1 MRRLV
6 LCWLPC
12 LLLIGL
18 PAVAAREMRATPRE
32 GDIAID
38 GNLGDAA
45 WTKAEWQTDFVSASA
60 AAEAAGDPQ
69 PVPVQ
74 TRFKVLYDQDA
85 VYVGI
90 ECDEPAIEKL
100 KASYGGH
107 DQDVYVDDCV
117 EVFLDPAGDGRY
129 YHHFAINS
137 RGAWFDD
144 YGADYG
150 LVHVKLWDI
159 PLQTGASV
167 DTAAKVWRVEVR
179 VPLAGLQ
186 LKADAGSVWLWNV
199 TRERYT
205 GGTQELSTWTPL
217 KGNFHQPQL
226 YGKLNGMPADYSR
239 FAVTLGE
246 PKVTVSGGAGT
257 TSDVELAVPVT
268 NDSQETRT
276 LQVAAELFLQ
286 PATAVQAEAVELAP
300 GVTETIA
307 LPALKVARDQTGA
320 PVQVTVTD
328 TVTGVP
334 AKIVVKRPDTEYRP
348 LTVDILQPV
357 YRNCIYATESVS
369 AIVFR
374 ARLAPDV
381 AGRAQR
387 VTYSLLT
394 EAGGQALPGAAG
406 EVTLAQLGGDLTLPA
421 QDLPEGRYTLAV
433 RAVDAAGQTVAE
445 TATIIRKLPPAPGVE
460 VRVDD
465 KGNVLV
471 NGEPRMFIGWY
482 GDVPTDD
489 PRPEVIALQDLQTP
503 VVTGPKPEEIA
514 AIHQRFAERG
524 IYSIV
529 SIEPGRLYYAF
540 ELWRQPGNT
549 VPEEIKKLSAPSEEC
564 VGYLRQL
571 TEALRSEPGV
581 LGYYLADE
589 PEINDAR
596 SDYLEAVYRLMQE
609 LDPYRPVMITN
620 DTLDGIVTHGYKACD
635 ILSPDPYSP
644 AWEYVPNFLKRC
656 HEVRRRGQAIML
668 TPWTA
673 SGQTHFN
680 VEYGTAPPYRYEVM
694 RHQHLVA
701 LAMGAKGFTGYTS
714 AFFLP
719 EPRLRYG
726 LPRIWSEIRFL
737 EPAAA
742 NPQAPPQV
750 QADSE
755 MIAWAGEAGGNAYL
769 IVANL
774 KAGERTATVSHPL
787 LADVNQL
794 FVVSE
799 GREVAVRDGDFTDH
813 FVEGAVHVYT
823 TDPEGRKLP
832 TTAEVLA
839 EIARAEAEATR
850 PGNLL
855 HVSRG
860 VRARASTGHYAPWF
874 EQYYYYAINGIPDDL
889 GWNLSHTDQPSW
901 LELTLPREES
911 VGRVVIYTPNLK
923 DYDLLLQAAD
933 GTVQVAEVRGNDL
946 PLVETRF
953 AEPVPTLKLRVLAR
967 ASTEGPGTARAIVRE
982 IEAYADPGEGPTTPL
997 RRQESS
1003 TQAPTL
1009 VLPAET
1015 AGEPVLWREDFRA
1028 FEFNEQLYF
1037 DDRDTKWVL
1046 KPAALQMQ
1054 PRPEGGA
1061 VVRCVSAEGWGGMSR
1076 FIPYD
1081 PAYRYLQASI
1091 SDITGEG
1098 YKWALLN
1105 IGDSSGKPGFR
1116 SGIHTNR
1123 PSIYTLDTHYV
1134 NPAFAEGTMKRAY
1147 LTLSTAGSTRKEDG
1161 SVTPGPAITFDW
1173 LQLVRRP
1180 VDGLAVTLADGSP
1193 LPEVLKQGHELVF
1206 RLFLQE
1212 PALDATLEVSGNHT
1226 YSPIPINGQS
1236 SLQLVRMG
1244 AGDGREWGAQVKLGE
1259 GTGTFD
1265 GTQGYPVFFRAVIT
1279 GGAIK
1284 DTYAVAAVK
1293 FE

>member
-1 MRRLV
+1 MRRQV

-12 LLLIGL
+12 LLLTGL
-18 PAVAAREMRATPRE
+18 PVLAARELRATPRE

-38 GNLGDAA
+38 GDLGEAA
-45 WTKAEWQTDFVSASA
+45 WAQAEWQSDFVSASA
-60 AAEAAGDPQ
+60 AAAAAGEPQ
-69 PVPVQ
+69 RVAVQ

-90 ECDEPAIEKL
+90 EADEPAIDKL
-100 KASYGGH
+100 KATYGGR
-107 DQDVYVDDCV
+107 DQDVYMDDCV
-117 EVFLDPAGDGRY
+117 EIFLDPAGEGRY

-150 LVHVKLWDI
+150 LVHVKLWDL
-159 PLQTGASV
+159 PLQVAARV
-167 DTAAKVWRVEVR
+167 DTDAKVWRVEVR
-179 VPLAGLQ
+179 IPLAGLQ
-186 LKADAGSVWLWNV
+186 LRAEAGGTWLWNV
-199 TRERYT
+199 TRERYA

-226 YGKLNGMPADYSR
+226 YGKLTGMPTDYSR

-246 PKVTVSGGAGT
+246 PKVTVSGGTGT
-257 TSDVELAVPVT
+257 TSNVELAVPVT
-268 NDSQETRT
+268 NEAQEPR
-276 LQVAAELFLQ
+276 QFRVSAELFLQ
-286 PATAVQAEAVELAP
+286 PATAVQAAVVEVAP
-300 GVTETIA
+300 SATETVT
-307 LPALKVARDQTGA
+307 LPVLRVARDQTQA

-328 TVTGVP
+328 AATGAP
-334 AKIVVKRPDTEYRP
+334 AKIVVQRPDTEYRP
-348 LTVDILQPV
+348 LTVEVLQPV
-357 YRNCIYATESVS
+357 YRQCIYATEDVPEL
-369 AIVFR
+369 VFNV
-374 ARLAPDV
+374 RLALDV
-381 AGRAQR
+381 AAKTAQ
-387 VTYSLLT
+387 VAYSLRDAADSVVRAGKA
-394 EAGGQALPGAAG
+394 EANQLAAPQK
-406 EVTLAQLGGDLTLPA
+406 LAVGDLPQGT
-421 QDLPEGRYTLAV
+421 YTLSV
-433 RAVDAAGQTVAE
+433 RAVDQGNATLATAE
-445 TATIIRKLPPAPGVE
+445 TTIRKLPPAPAVE
-460 VRVDD
+460 VRIDA

-471 NGEPRMFIGWY
+471 DGKPRVFIGWY

-489 PRPEVIALQDLQTP
+489 PRPDVVALQDLQTP
-503 VVTGPKPEEIA
+503 VVIGPQPEAIA
-514 AIHQRFAERG
+514 TVRQRFAERG
-524 IYSIV
+524 IYSII

-571 TEALRSEPGV
+571 TAAVRDEPGV

-609 LDPYRPVMITN
+609 LDPYRPVIITN

-680 VEYGTAPPYRYEVM
+680 IEYGTTPPYSYEVM

-726 LPRIWSEIRFL
+726 LPPIWREIRFL
-737 EPAAA
+737 EAAAA
-742 NPQAPPQV
+742 NPQEPPQV
-750 QADSE
+750 QAEAE
-755 MIAWAGEAGGNAYL
+755 MIAWAGEAGGKAYL
-769 IVANL
+769 IVGNL
-774 KAGERTATVSHPL
+774 KPGERTATVRHRL
-787 LADVNQL
+787 LAEVEQL
-794 FVVSE
+794 LVVSE
-799 GREVAVRDGDFTDH
+799 GRQVAVRDGSFADH
-813 FVEGAVHVYT
+813 FAAGAVHVYT
-823 TDPEGRKLP
+823 TDREGQKLP

-839 EIARAEAEATR
+839 EIARAEAEAVK

-874 EQYYYYAINGIPDDL
+874 EQYYYYAINGITDDW
-889 GWNLSHTDQPSW
+889 GWYLSHTDQPSW
-901 LELTLPREES
+901 LELTLPSEQRI
-911 VGRVVIYTPNLK
+911 GRVVVYTPNLK

-953 AEPVPTLKLRVLAR
+953 AAPVPTLKLRVLAR
-967 ASTEGPGTARAIVRE
+967 ASTEGPGTARAMVRE

-997 RRQESS
+997 RPQESS
-1003 TQAPTL
+1003 AQAPTL

-1037 DDRDTKWVL
+1037 DERDTKWVL
-1046 KPAALQMQ
+1046 KPEALQVQ

-1061 VVRCVSAEGWGGMSR
+1061 VVRCVSAQGWGGMSR

-1091 SDITGEG
+1091 SAITGEG
-1098 YKWALLN
+1098 YKWALVNL
-1105 IGDSSGKPGFR
+1105 GDSAGTPGFR

-1134 NPAFAEGTMKRAY
+1134 NPAFAAGAMKRAY
-1147 LTLSTAGSTRKEDG
+1147 LTLSTAGSVQQADG

-1193 LPEVLKQGHELVF
+1193 LPEVLKQGDELVF

-1212 PALDATLEVSGNHT
+1212 PALDVTLEVSGNHT

-1236 SLQLVRMG
+1236 SLQLVRLG
-1244 AGDGREWGAQVKLGE
+1244 AGDGRQWGAQVKLGE

-1284 DTYAVAAVK
+1284 DSYAVAAVK

>member
-1 MRRLV
+1 MRNYVPWL
-6 LCWLPC
+6 LPC
-12 LLLIGL
+12 IVLTAGGALAAREL
-18 PAVAAREMRATPRE
+18 PAVPRGGE
-32 GDIAID
+32 IAVDGDLSDTAWQA
-38 GNLGDAA
+38 AA
-45 WTKAEWQTDFVSASA
+45 WQTGFVSASA
-60 AAEAAGDPQ
+60 AAEAAGDPR
-69 PVPVQ
+69 PVAVQ
-74 TRFKVLYDQDA
+74 TRFKVLYDPHA
-85 VYVGI
+85 VYVAI
-90 ECDEPAIEKL
+90 EADEPEIGNL
-100 KASYGGH
+100 KAGYNGH
-107 DQDVYVDDCV
+107 DQDVYMDDCV
-117 EVFLDPAGDGRY
+117 EIFLDPAGDGRY

-159 PLQTGASV
+159 PLQTGTSV
-167 DTAAKVWRVEVR
+167 DANARVWRVEVR
-179 VPLAGLQ
+179 IPLAGLQ
-186 LKADAGSVWLWNV
+186 LKEDAGSTWLWNV
-199 TRERYT
+199 TRERYA
-205 GGTQELSTWTPL
+205 GGTHELSTWTPL

-226 YGKLNGMPADYSR
+226 FGQLTGMPTDYSH
-239 FAVTLGE
+239 FAITVGE
-246 PKVTVSGGAGT
+246 PKVTVSGGPGV
-257 TSDVELAVPVT
+257 TSDVELRVPVT
-268 NDSQETRT
+268 NDGPATRT
-276 LQVAAELFLQ
+276 LEVSAELFRQ
-286 PATAVQAEAVELAP
+286 PQTAVRAATVELAP
-300 GVTETIA
+300 GATETVA

-328 TVTGVP
+328 IATDKP
-334 AKIVVKRPDTEYRP
+334 AKIVVKRLDTEYRP
-348 LTVDILQPV
+348 LAVEVLQPV
-357 YRNCIYATESVS
+357 YRNCIYATEDVPEL
-369 AIVFR
+369 VFNV
-374 ARLAPDV
+374 RLALDV
-381 AGRAQR
+381 AAKTAQ
-387 VTYSLLT
+387 VVYSLRDAAESVLRQGKVDRDRLDAPQKL
-394 EAGGQALPGAAG
+394 EVGRLPQGTYTLSVRAMDQG
-406 EVTLAQLGGDLTLPA
+406 DGTLAT
-421 QDLPEGRYTLAV
+421 T
-433 RAVDAAGQTVAE
+433 E
-445 TATIIRKLPPAPGVE
+445 TTIRKLPPAPGVE
-460 VRVDD
+460 VRVDEQ
-465 KGNVLV
+465 GNVLV
-471 NGEPRMFIGWY
+471 DGKPRVFIGWY

-489 PRPEVIALQDLQTP
+489 PRPDVVALQNLQTP

-514 AIHQRFAERG
+514 AVHQRFAERG

-549 VPEEIKKLSAPSEEC
+549 VAEEIKKLSAPSEEC

-571 TEALRSEPGV
+571 TEALRNEPGV

-644 AWEYVPNFLKRC
+644 AWAYVPNFLKRC

-673 SGQTHFN
+673 SGQTNFN
-680 VEYGTAPPYRYEVM
+680 VEYGSAPPYRYEVM
-694 RHQHLVA
+694 RHQHLVS

-714 AFFLP
+714 AFLMP
-719 EPRLRYG
+719 EPLLRYG
-726 LPRIWSEIRFL
+726 LPPIWREIRFL
-737 EPAAA
+737 EAAAA
-742 NPQAPPQV
+742 NPQEPPAIE
-750 QADSE
+750 ADAE
-755 MIAWAGEAGGNAYL
+755 MIAWAGEAGGNAY
-769 IVANL
+769 IVVANL
-774 KAGERTATVSHPL
+774 KVGERTATVSHPL
-787 LADVNQL
+787 LRGVDSL

-799 GREVAVRDGDFTDH
+799 GRKVAVRDGGFSDQFA
-813 FVEGAVHVYT
+813 EGAVHVYT
-823 TDPEGRKLP
+823 TDPEGQKLP
-832 TTAEVLA
+832 TTTDVLA
-839 EIARAEAEATR
+839 EIAAREAECTK

-860 VRARASTGHYAPWF
+860 VMARASEGFFAPWF
-874 EQYYYYAINGIPDDL
+874 HQYFYYAINGITDDL
-889 GWNLSHTDQPSW
+889 GWSLSHTDQPAW

-946 PLVETRF
+946 PRAETRF
-953 AEPVPTLKLRVLAR
+953 AAPVPTLKLRVLAR
-967 ASTEGPGTARAIVRE
+967 ASTAGPGTKGATVRE
-982 IEAYADPGEGPTTPL
+982 IEAYADPGQGPATPL
-997 RRQESS
+997 RRQEAV
-1003 TQAPTL
+1003 TQVPALAP
-1009 VLPAET
+1009 PEET
-1015 AGEPVLWREDFRA
+1015 TGESVLWREDFRDFA
-1028 FEFNEQLYF
+1028 FNEQLYF
-1037 DDRDTKWVL
+1037 DDRDTRWVL
-1046 KPAALQMQ
+1046 QPSALQVEAKA
-1054 PRPEGGA
+1054 EGGA
-1061 VVRCVSAEGWGGMSR
+1061 VVRCISAQGWAGMNR

-1081 PAYRYLQASI
+1081 PAYRYLQVSI
-1091 SDITGEG
+1091 SDITGDG
-1098 YKWALLN
+1098 YKWALINL
-1105 IGDSSGKPGFR
+1105 GDSSGTPGFR

-1134 NPAFAEGTMKRAY
+1134 NPIFRNGTAQRGY
-1147 LTLSTAGSTRKEDG
+1147 LTLSTAGSAKQEDG
-1161 SVTPGPAITFDW
+1161 SVTPGPAFTFDW

-1193 LPEVLKQGHELVF
+1193 LPEALKQGEELAF

-1212 PALDATLEVSGNHT
+1212 PALDATLEVCGNHT
-1226 YSPIPINGQS
+1226 YSPIPVNGQS

-1265 GTQGYPVFFRAVIT
+1265 GTQGYPVFFRAVLT